1 MTGVFFF
8 FSSLCHESA
17 IFKCQVRLFS
27 CLYELCKIKKKAS
40 LNCLQNKEVSCK
52 LGVQNI
58 IKHVYYVKNVTVRVC
73 YDFDINSHY
82 QIIL

>member
-1 MTGVFFF
+1 MNFVKF
-8 FSSLCHESA
+8 
-17 IFKCQVRLFS
+17 
-27 CLYELCKIKKKAS
+27 KKKAS

>member
-1 MTGVFFF
+1 MNLRYLNV
-8 FSSLCHESA
+8 
-17 IFKCQVRLFS
+17 KCVCFHV
-27 CLYELCKIKKKAS
+27 YMNFVKFKKKAL

-73 YDFDINSHY
+73 YGFDINSHY

>member
-1 MTGVFFF
+1 MNLRYLNV
-8 FSSLCHESA
+8 
-17 IFKCQVRLFS
+17 KCVCFHV
-27 CLYELCKIKKKAS
+27 YMNFVKFKKKAS